1 MAKAFR
7 RRSIAAS
14 LTARPVEHPIRIRVY
29 DHSPYA
35 VNTPVGKSVLVQV
48 YPSAPWAVARALIA
62 TSHRAAVEASG
73 GADSRGPG
81 AEFYFSSTRDA
92 VGVPDSTNSIEDDSG
107 SDDAEH
113 APADTLS
120 DARVFLLPGGEEIL
134 STAMLREG
142 DAVTVHRGRVEPP
155 AVHPVGPADVM
166 GRSGADLEDRT
177 PPTLPTAAVYA
188 APSLARTRSE
198 VQPPRRSMIVSKP
211 SMGRMSSAT
220 SAAGQPGG
228 RRRRRSIPSASSSRM
243 TDSAADDIGAVDAA
257 VQELVNFGGEEA
269 ASEEHMRD
277 APRKRF
283 QRAVQRV
290 IFVNRFR
297 AASDK
302 PKKHATGDLGLA
314 VATGLGQGRASSVN
328 ASVAGRGRSNKRSTA
343 GKSVDAYIKGLVDL
357 YEYAQTRIVD
367 DRINM
372 EKLPWH
378 VVNPDGPLKTTW
390 DIMTLVLVVYFAF
403 MVPFRIGFDTE
414 LAPGEQ
420 TFDTVADIIFIV
432 DVMLSFRTAFKQ
444 DGIWVFTT
452 RRMAERYLTTWFV
465 IDILASFPI
474 GWFVSGAETKVNK
487 LFRMLRLFKL
497 FRILRLLKLFP
508 RVMAIIEQAVKFN
521 PALLR
526 FIRSF
531 VILFIIWHN
540 MGCIYYFVAREE
552 YGGIRTCLPESD
564 ADPGDPVGTG
574 VCYVNHCVCKD
585 GGGADDFQVVTGTT
599 PGWYDPRDPDI
610 WVPHFTIANV
620 PVETQYW
627 LSLFWAVQ
635 VTTGIGND
643 IKPKSDT
650 EVMFTTFMA
659 VLGLV
664 VYAVIIGSASSALQ
678 NMDADA
684 STRREVLESASN
696 FMQARKVPL
705 FFQKIIK
712 DYYEHMWQSPR
723 DADEVFADLPP
734 TLRARLSIVIN
745 RDLVDRIPLLQLIP
759 ADVYI
764 RTVHR
769 LERATFLPGE
779 YVVKQGQ
786 AGDSILLIDRGRVD
800 AVLPNG
806 RTVFLTLY
814 PGDFFGESSLLYDTL
829 RDASFRAVDYLDLFI
844 MDRLTFDELCV
855 SAPGF
860 MTEVRRVDAERQSAR
875 LRIEFEQSLGVHASP
890 DEERGAAPEPP
901 PKNWAQAG
909 GQFWSLESKPKRRS
923 CYAVAQRWCSRMCC
937 CCCSAQRTP
946 RVAPG
951 SSTISKLEFAAKAL
965 AAGRQHRGPGGSTLG
980 PSRYEDAQGA
990 TESRRSGH
998 RTPRATRSA
1007 RHLNTGRKEE
1017 ARAVPGAA
1025 SLEADSKVTLANGQP
1040 STSRGDQAQADP
1052 WPRDERSDGPA
1063 DHRVTRTRPAI
1074 RQQPGAGSRSH
1085 SSTRSVGFR
1094 VDDEASQAS
1103 AEVEA
1108 GPQERQSP
1116 DRGAQLA
1123 HWKTDPGRGLPP
1135 GGGGIASGSP
1145 QTGDAARRRQSGLNP
1160 AELQKADTLLHE
1172 AKQLGWKDR
1181 GPSRRAS
1188 AARPPAPADGDAN
1201 GEVADLFLRA
1211 LRRQKKPS
1219 RSAAA
1224 AAGVSS
1230 IPVADAVDT
1239 SSSPASDEPRRG
1251 RPPAPV
1257 SSPLAASC

>member
-1 MAKAFR
+1 MSKAFR

-73 GADSRGPG
+73 GANSRGPG

-92 VGVPDSTNSIEDDSG
+92 VGVPDSTDSVEDDSG

-166 GRSGADLEDRT
+166 GRSGADHDDQT

-198 VQPPRRSMIVSKP
+198 VQPPRRSMIASKP
-211 SMGRMSSAT
+211 SIGRMSSTA

-297 AASDK
+297 AASDR

-314 VATGLGQGRASSVN
+314 VATGLGQGRAGSVN

-420 TFDTVADIIFIV
+420 TFDTIADVIFII
-432 DVMLSFRTAFKQ
+432 DVLLSFRTAFKQ

-452 RRMAERYLTTWFV
+452 KRMAERYLTTWFL

-526 FIRSF
+526 FVRSF
-531 VILFIIWHN
+531 VVLFIIWHN

-552 YGGIRTCLPESD
+552 YGGIRTCLPETE
-564 ADPGDPVGTG
+564 AEPGDPVGTG

-585 GGGADDFQVVTGTT
+585 GGDADDFQVLAETT

-610 WVPHFTIANV
+610 WVPHFTIANA
-620 PVETQYW
+620 PVQTQYW

-684 STRREVLESASN
+684 SMRREVLESASN

-875 LRIEFEQSLGVHASP
+875 LRIEFEQSLGVQAGP
-890 DEERGAAPEPP
+890 DEARGEAAEPRP
-901 PKNWAQAG
+901 RNWAQAG
-909 GQFWSLESKPKRRS
+909 GQFWTLESKTKQRS
-923 CYAVAQRWCSRMCC
+923 PAMVAWRWCGRLCC
-937 CCCSAQRTP
+937 RCCAAEHKP
-946 RVAPG
+946 KVAPG
-951 SSTISKLEFAAKAL
+951 SSTASKLEFAAKAL

-980 PSRYEDAQGA
+980 PSRYEDAQGV

-998 RTPRATRSA
+998 RTPRSTKSGRRLHS
-1007 RHLNTGRKEE
+1007 GRKED

-1025 SLEADSKVTLANGQP
+1025 ALEADSKVAISEGLPQPAPGQP
-1040 STSRGDQAQADP
+1040 PTP
-1052 WPRDERSDGPA
+1052 EVRSSEGRVAGPA
-1063 DHRVTRTRPAI
+1063 DFRAARTRPAL
-1074 RQQPGAGSRSH
+1074 RQQSGAGSRSH

-1094 VDDEASQAS
+1094 VDDDAPQAP
-1103 AEVEA
+1103 ADVEA
-1108 GPQERQSP
+1108 AA
-1116 DRGAQLA
+1116 RGTQPPRRAAQLA
-1123 HWKTDPGRGLPP
+1123 PTKPATESGILPTE
-1135 GGGGIASGSP
+1135 GGIASSSP
-1145 QTGDAARRRQSGLNP
+1145 QSVDAAARRQSAVNP
-1160 AELQKADTLLHE
+1160 AELQKADTLLNE
-1172 AKQLGWKDR
+1172 AKQLGWEDR
-1181 GPSRRAS
+1181 GPSRRVS
-1188 AARPPAPADGDAN
+1188 AARSAKELRGDDTS

-1211 LRRQKKPS
+1211 LRRQAKPS
-1219 RSAAA
+1219 RST
-1224 AAGVSS
+1224 
-1230 IPVADAVDT
+1230 ADAVPKGN
-1239 SSSPASDEPRRG
+1239 SPATVPAAEKASPGGSRSG
-1251 RPPAPV
+1251 RSPAT
-1257 SSPLAASC
+1257 AASVRPDSS